1 VNISTST
8 STIADEDIGTVRSV
22 FDAFAG
28 RDLAALAALFHQ
40 DATWHHRNDDRLG
53 GRHRGSDGI
62 AAYLAEAAQLTAG
75 TLRPVPRSFMAD
87 NAGRV
92 CVLVQVSGARPDGRS
107 FHDPQVAL
115 FTVEDGRIRSVEQYV
130 GDPAAVTAFW
140 A

>member
-1 VNISTST
+1 MTT
-8 STIADEDIGTVRSV
+8 RTMADEDAGTVRSV
-22 FDAFAG
+22 FDAFAS
-28 RDLAALAALFHQ
+28 RDLAALSTLFHQ

-87 NAGRV
+87 SAGRV

-107 FHDPQVAL
+107 LDDPQVAL
-115 FTVEDGRIRSVEQYV
+115 FTVEDGRVRSVEQYV

>member
-1 VNISTST
+1 MTT
-8 STIADEDIGTVRSV
+8 RTMADEDTGTVRSV
-22 FDAFAG
+22 FGAFAS

-62 AAYLAEAAQLTAG
+62 AAYLAEAAQLTTG

-87 NAGRV
+87 SAGRV

-107 FHDPQVAL
+107 FNDLQVAL
-115 FTVEDGRIRSVEQYV
+115 FTVEDGRVRSVEQYV

>member
-1 VNISTST
+1 MTT
-8 STIADEDIGTVRSV
+8 GTMTDEGVGTVKSV
-22 FDAFAG
+22 IDAFLS
-28 RDLAALAALFHQ
+28 RDLAALSTLFHE

-62 AAYLAEAAQLTAG
+62 AAFLAEAAQLTAG
-75 TLRPVPRSFMAD
+75 TLRPVPLSFMAD

-92 CVLVQVSGARPDGRS
+92 CVLVQVSGTRPDGRS
-107 FHDPQVAL
+107 FDDLQVVV
-115 FTVEDGRIRSVEQYV
+115 FTVEDGRVRSVEQYV